1 MLKVGNLDSFYMNH
15 GGCNANGPVR
25 YRVYTRMPAA
35 TLESYG
41 GGWSFV
47 NEPGRSKEDVDD
59 VATILPESYYLPVYQ
74 VTQPFKEV
82 LVQRISANWCDSWGR
97 QTGHWVSSEGA
108 SMGVQADGEYL
119 YTYNNEGGR
128 HIWLRQPTSYLGA
141 GNCNHCW
148 LFNNNCSIYF
158 KR

>member
-1 MLKVGNLDSFYMNH
+1 MEAAAAKAKKAVEEAAAEKAKADEASKKPALE
-15 GGCNANGPVR
+15 
-25 YRVYTRMPAA
+25 AA

-41 GGWSFV
+41 GGWTFV

-108 SMGVQADGEYL
+108 SMGVQADCEYL
-119 YTYNNEGGR
+119 CTYNNEGGR

-141 GNCNHCW
+141 GNCNRC
-148 LFNNNCSIYF
+148 
-158 KR
+158 